1 MVVHYFVL
9 FTERE
14 HSHFMNN
21 EQQPQSFD
29 VRILS
34 SVLHNKTI
42 FLMKKIGY
50 YDYEF
55 FHT

>member
-14 HSHFMNN
+14 HSHSMNN